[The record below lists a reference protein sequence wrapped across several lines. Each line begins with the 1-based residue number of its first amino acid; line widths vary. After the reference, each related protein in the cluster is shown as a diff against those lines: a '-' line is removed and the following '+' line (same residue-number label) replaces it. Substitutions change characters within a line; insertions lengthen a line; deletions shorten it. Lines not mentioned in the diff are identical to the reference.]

1 MNMRPRAIFIVV
13 SALAAL
19 ALAGS
24 ASGAGLSGSDRALLG
39 EMNRVRATHGLGPLR
54 LDRRLQGAANAHSRD
69 MIRRDYFSHGN
80 FSGRMQRF
88 RAHGPRLAENIAWG
102 TGTRYPARSI
112 VRMWLRSPGHRAN
125 LLRPGFRR
133 VGVAARSGRF
143 SGWSATVATATF
155 AGV

>member
-1 MNMRPRAIFIVV
+1 MGGKRTLIVASV
-13 SALAAL
+13 VALAL
-19 ALAGS
+19 ALAG
-24 ASGAGLSGSDRALLG
+24 GAGAASFGGSDRALLD
-39 EMNRVRATHGLGPLR
+39 EMNRARAARGLAPLR
-54 LDRRLQGAANAHSRD
+54 LDMRLQGAANAHSRD

-80 FSGRMQRF
+80 FSARMARF

-102 TGTRYPARSI
+102 TGTRFPARSI

-143 SGWSATVATATF
+143 TGWSATVATATF